1 MKLLF
6 VGDVVLDREIKYS
19 QEFLDI
25 VSGYDHCIAN
35 LEAPFIGDG
44 SPVFKAGVWINSE
57 EKYVSSLRSV
67 FDTVTLANNHMMD
80 YGERSLSYTSKIL
93 DDHGF
98 NYCGAGKSVTE
109 AHEPVHV
116 GDCFIFS
123 IAENE
128 FGCSSESGAGIAC
141 FDDLNTLYDNIK
153 KYSKLGKVIVCYHG
167 GTEEIPLPPKYLRDR
182 FSLLKS
188 FGADI
193 IIGHHPHVVQGSDI
207 NSFYSLGNFYF
218 IRQNGNGYD
227 NIDWSLVVGYDT
239 ETDKVE
245 LYFVSVIDD
254 TVVLVEKENE
264 FEFLNEMLHDEEYEN
279 LSNIISLILYDRWYN
294 EFRTSDNE
302 VMLHYFRCDS
312 HKNNLIKGLSY
323 SINELSIHQ
332 SKKYKIQVDAGDAIR
347 IRRMK

>member
-1 MKLLF
+1 M
-6 VGDVVLDREIKYS
+6 
-19 QEFLDI
+19 
-25 VSGYDHCIAN
+25 
-35 LEAPFIGDG
+35 
-44 SPVFKAGVWINSE
+44 
-57 EKYVSSLRSV
+57 
-67 FDTVTLANNHMMD
+67 
-80 YGERSLSYTSKIL
+80 
-93 DDHGF
+93 
-98 NYCGAGKSVTE
+98 
-109 AHEPVHV
+109 
-116 GDCFIFS
+116 
-123 IAENE
+123 
-128 FGCSSESGAGIAC
+128 
-141 FDDLNTLYDNIK
+141 
-153 KYSKLGKVIVCYHG
+153 
-167 GTEEIPLPPKYLRDR
+167 
-182 FSLLKS
+182 
-188 FGADI
+188 
-193 IIGHHPHVVQGSDI
+193 QGSDI

-218 IRQNGNGYD
+218 VRQNGNGYD

>member
-6 VGDVVLDREIKYS
+6 VGDIVLDREIKYS

-25 VSGYDHCIAN
+25 VSGYDHCVAN

-141 FDDLNTLYDNIK
+141 FDDIHLLYENIK
-153 KYSKLGKVIVCYHG
+153 KYSKIGKVIVCYHG

-188 FGADI
+188 FGATL
-193 IIGHHPHVVQGSDI
+193 IIGHHPHVVQGFDTK
-207 NSFYSLGNFYF
+207 SFYSLGNFYF
-218 IRQNGNGYD
+218 VRQNDSQYD

-239 ETDKVE
+239 ETDTVE
-245 LYFVSVIDD
+245 LYFVSVVND
-254 TVVLVEKENE
+254 VVVVAEKEE
-264 FEFLNEMLHDEEYEN
+264 ELQFLNEMLHDEEYEN
-279 LSNIISLILYDRWYN
+279 LSNIISLILFERWYDK
-294 EFRTSDNE
+294 FRTSDNE

-312 HKNNLIKGLSY
+312 HKNNLLKGLSY
-323 SINELSIHQ
+323 SINELNIHQ
-332 SKKYKIQVDAGDAIR
+332 AKKYKIEVATGDAIK
-347 IRRMK
+347 IRKM